1 MPPLPFGFFLL
12 LTASEWWLWLRDSIP
27 EDQAWMVLR
36 IVVAGLLGGVVGWER
51 ELQKKSAGIRTHIL
65 VAVAAGLFASVTM
78 LMAEASGDGTDALRT
93 VNAVATGIG
102 FLGAGLIFVDRSH
115 NHVFGLT
122 TAASVWATS
131 AIGLTAGF
139 GYFFLA
145 SSATIIVWSVLK
157 FLNWITPEAALTQS
171 HAAEDQTAESQTTE
185 NQTTEN
191 HSPEKPAAAGES
203 REDRTSGEADI

>member
-1 MPPLPFGFFLL
+1 MP
-12 LTASEWWLWLRDSIP
+12 TVMEWLVWLRDAIP

-36 IVVAGLLGGVVGWER
+36 VVIAGILGGVVGWER

-65 VAVAAGLFASVTM
+65 VAVAAGLFASVSI
-78 LMAEASGDGTDALRT
+78 LMAKPGGEGTDALRT

-131 AIGLTAGF
+131 AVGLTAGF

-145 SSATIIVWSVLK
+145 TCATLIVWTVLK
-157 FLNWITPEAALTQS
+157 FLNWMTPESAIVNDLSVATVSAANPS
-171 HAAEDQTAESQTTE
+171 AEDV
-185 NQTTEN
+185 
-191 HSPEKPAAAGES
+191 SPKNPSVSNRVQRRPGL
-203 REDRTSGEADI
+203 